1 MASTHNFTI
10 EKGSTFYMSF
20 QYTNSE
26 GTVINLTNYQARI
39 SIQPINSSEN
49 LITYISDTQNENYSL
64 LVSGNTGTVTWQIPS
79 SVTELFN
86 FDEAIYDFDLMAPN
100 EIYPG
105 AGKQI
110 IKLLKGNITLIKG
123 NIANPEPFLDKE
135 LDDGECIICE

>member
-26 GTVINLTNYQARI
+26 ATIINLTNYQARI

-64 LVSGNTGTVTWQIPS
+64 LVNGNAGTVTWQIPS
-79 SVTELFN
+79 STTETFN
-86 FDEAIYDFDLMAPN
+86 FEEAIYDFDLKAPN
-100 EIYPG
+100 EAYPG
-105 AGKQI
+105 AGNQI
-110 IKLLKGNITLIKG
+110 IKLLKGNITIITG
-123 NIANPEPFLDKE
+123 NIPEPEPFLDKE